1 MSGLGVDVK
10 QGGEAKLVARLTGED
25 TANLVGCCK
34 KCGFREFR
42 CIGQQTG
49 MFCKHFFFNVSFL
62 KAGFLHIIRVA
73 FNIQPDLGTCL
84 GVLFAVLRLSLSCC

>member
-49 MFCKHFFFNVSFL
+49 MFCKTFFFFNVSFF
-62 KAGFLHIIRVA
+62 KS
-73 FNIQPDLGTCL
+73 
-84 GVLFAVLRLSLSCC
+84 RLSSYYSGCFQHPT

>member
-49 MFCKHFFFNVSFL
+49 MFCKTFFFQRFFFKS
-62 KAGFLHIIRVA
+62 
-73 FNIQPDLGTCL
+73 
-84 GVLFAVLRLSLSCC
+84 RLSSYYSDCFQHPT